1 VSLDD
6 ETDVSMNKKDQSEAI
21 HNIFDQLLTEQTIR
35 YIHASIS
42 FPTKRIWL
50 KAIKKKMLLVIPW

>member
-42 FPTKRIWL
+42 FPTKKTWL
-50 KAIKKKMLLVIPW
+50 KAIKKGILFGSHW